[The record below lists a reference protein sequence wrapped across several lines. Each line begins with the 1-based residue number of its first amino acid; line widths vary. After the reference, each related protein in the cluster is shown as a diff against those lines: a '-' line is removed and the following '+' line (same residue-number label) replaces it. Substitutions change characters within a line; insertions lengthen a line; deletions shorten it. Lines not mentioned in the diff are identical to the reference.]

1 MNTLLL
7 ASLSDGA
14 KKGLMFGLLAVV
26 LVGMIVFS
34 FISNKKNKKNQATLN
49 SQIKVGARIRTAA
62 GMLGYIT
69 QVNVDNTIIVNC
81 GTEEAPNFVCMVS
94 QAVAEV
100 LVPAPKT
107 PEEIAAEKEA
117 EELIEAKKNAK
128 ENKEVKEEIKEENN
142 AESAAVVAPVEEI
155 VVEEEIVEIADEP
168 AKEEVVEEKKE
179 EAVKAEEKKEAPAAK
194 KSTATKKSTA
204 KKPTETK

>member
-7 ASLSDGA
+7 ALNDGA

-49 SQIKVGARIRTAA
+49 SQIKVGARVRTAA

-142 AESAAVVAPVEEI
+142 AEPAE
-155 VVEEEIVEIADEP
+155 EP
-168 AKEEVVEEKKE
+168 AKEEVAEEKKE
-179 EAVKAEEKKEAPAAK
+179 EAKVEEKKEAPAAK

>member
-7 ASLSDGA
+7 ALSDGA

-49 SQIKVGARIRTAA
+49 SQIKVGARVRTAA

-94 QAVAEV
+94 QAIAEV

-117 EELIEAKKNAK
+117 EKLIEAKNNAK
-128 ENKEVKEEIKEENN
+128 DIKEEVKEDNN
-142 AESAAVVAPVEEI
+142 AESVAAVTPVEES
-155 VVEEEIVEIADEP
+155 VVEENKVEIA
-168 AKEEVVEEKKE
+168 EEVEEQPVVEEKKE
-179 EAVKAEEKKEAPAAK
+179 EAEKEEEKKEAPAAK
-194 KSTATKKSTA
+194 KPTATKKSTA
-204 KKPTETK
+204 KKPAESK

>member
-7 ASLSDGA
+7 ALSDGA

-49 SQIKVGARIRTAA
+49 SQIKVGARVRTAA

-94 QAVAEV
+94 QAIAEV

-117 EELIEAKKNAK
+117 EKLIEAKNNAK
-128 ENKEVKEEIKEENN
+128 ENKDIKEEVKEDNN
-142 AESAAVVAPVEEI
+142 AESVVAVTPVEES
-155 VVEEEIVEIADEP
+155 VVEENKVEIA
-168 AKEEVVEEKKE
+168 EEVEEQPVVEEKKE
-179 EAVKAEEKKEAPAAK
+179 EAEKEEEKKEAPAAK

-204 KKPTETK
+204 KKPAESK

>member
-7 ASLSDGA
+7 ALSDGA

-49 SQIKVGARIRTAA
+49 SQIKVGARVRTAA

-94 QAVAEV
+94 QAIAEV

-117 EELIEAKKNAK
+117 EKLIEAKNNAK
-128 ENKEVKEEIKEENN
+128 ENKDIKEEVKEDNN
-142 AESAAVVAPVEEI
+142 AESVVAVTPVEES
-155 VVEEEIVEIADEP
+155 VVEENKVEIA
-168 AKEEVVEEKKE
+168 EEVEEQAVVEEKKE
-179 EAVKAEEKKEAPAAK
+179 EAEKEEEKKEAPAAK
-194 KSTATKKSTA
+194 KPTATKKSTA
-204 KKPTETK
+204 KKPAESK

>member
-7 ASLSDGA
+7 ALSDGA

-49 SQIKVGARIRTAA
+49 SQIKVGARVRTAA

-94 QAVAEV
+94 QAIAEV

-117 EELIEAKKNAK
+117 EKLIEAKNNAK
-128 ENKEVKEEIKEENN
+128 ENKDIKEEVKEDNN
-142 AESAAVVAPVEEI
+142 AESVVAVTPVEES
-155 VVEEEIVEIADEP
+155 VVEENKVEIA
-168 AKEEVVEEKKE
+168 EEVEEQPVVEEKKE
-179 EAVKAEEKKEAPAAK
+179 EAEKEEKKEAPAAK
-194 KSTATKKSTA
+194 KPTATKKSTA
-204 KKPTETK
+204 KKPAESK

>member
-7 ASLSDGA
+7 ALSDGA

-49 SQIKVGARIRTAA
+49 SQIKVGARVRTAA

-94 QAVAEV
+94 QAIAEV

-117 EELIEAKKNAK
+117 EKLIEAKNNAK
-128 ENKEVKEEIKEENN
+128 ENKDIKEEVKEDNN
-142 AESAAVVAPVEEI
+142 TESVVAVTPVEES
-155 VVEEEIVEIADEP
+155 VVEENKVEIA
-168 AKEEVVEEKKE
+168 EEVEEQPVVEEKKE
-179 EAVKAEEKKEAPAAK
+179 EAEKEEEKKEAPAAK
-194 KSTATKKSTA
+194 KPTATKKSTA
-204 KKPTETK
+204 KKPAESK

>member
-7 ASLSDGA
+7 ALSDGA

-49 SQIKVGARIRTAA
+49 SQIKVGARVRTAA

-94 QAVAEV
+94 QAIAEV

-117 EELIEAKKNAK
+117 EKLIEAKNNAK
-128 ENKEVKEEIKEENN
+128 ENKDIKEEVKEDNN
-142 AESAAVVAPVEEI
+142 AESVAAVTPVEES
-155 VVEEEIVEIADEP
+155 VVEENKVEIA
-168 AKEEVVEEKKE
+168 EEVEEQPVVEEKKE
-179 EAVKAEEKKEAPAAK
+179 EAEKEEEKKEAPVAK
-194 KSTATKKSTA
+194 KPTATKKSTA
-204 KKPTETK
+204 KKPAESK

>member
-7 ASLSDGA
+7 ALSDGA

-49 SQIKVGARIRTAA
+49 SQIKVGARVRTAA

-94 QAVAEV
+94 QAIAEV

-117 EELIEAKKNAK
+117 EKLIEAKNNAK
-128 ENKEVKEEIKEENN
+128 ENKDIKEEVKEDNN
-142 AESAAVVAPVEEI
+142 AESGVAVTPVEES
-155 VVEEEIVEIADEP
+155 VVEENKGEIA
-168 AKEEVVEEKKE
+168 EEVEEQPVVEEKKE
-179 EAVKAEEKKEAPAAK
+179 EAEKEAPVAK
-194 KSTATKKSTA
+194 KPTATKKSTA
-204 KKPTETK
+204 KKPAESK

>member
-7 ASLSDGA
+7 ALSDGA

-49 SQIKVGARIRTAA
+49 SQIKVGARVRTAA

-94 QAVAEV
+94 QAIAEV

-117 EELIEAKKNAK
+117 EKLIEAKNNAK
-128 ENKEVKEEIKEENN
+128 ENKDIKEEVKEDNN
-142 AESAAVVAPVEEI
+142 AESVVAVTPVEES
-155 VVEEEIVEIADEP
+155 VVEENKVEIA
-168 AKEEVVEEKKE
+168 EEVEEQPVVEEKKE
-179 EAVKAEEKKEAPAAK
+179 EAEKAEEKKEAPAAK
-194 KSTATKKSTA
+194 KPTATKKSTA
-204 KKPTETK
+204 KKPAESK

>member
-7 ASLSDGA
+7 ALSDGA

-49 SQIKVGARIRTAA
+49 SQIKVGARVRTAA

-94 QAVAEV
+94 QAIAEV

-117 EELIEAKKNAK
+117 EKLIEAKNNAK
-128 ENKEVKEEIKEENN
+128 ENKDIKEEVKEDNN
-142 AESAAVVAPVEEI
+142 AESVVAVTPVEES
-155 VVEEEIVEIADEP
+155 VVEENKVEIA
-168 AKEEVVEEKKE
+168 EEVEEQPVVEEKKE
-179 EAVKAEEKKEAPAAK
+179 EAEYSMLYNKRSQKTPFFVR
-194 KSTATKKSTA
+194 
-204 KKPTETK
+204 

>member
-7 ASLSDGA
+7 ALSDGA

-49 SQIKVGARIRTAA
+49 SQIKVGARVRTAA

-94 QAVAEV
+94 QAIAEV

-117 EELIEAKKNAK
+117 EKLIEAKNNAK
-128 ENKEVKEEIKEENN
+128 ENKDIKEEVKEDNN
-142 AESAAVVAPVEEI
+142 AESVVAVTPVEES
-155 VVEEEIVEIADEP
+155 VVEENKVEIA
-168 AKEEVVEEKKE
+168 EEVEEQPVVEEKKE
-179 EAVKAEEKKEAPAAK
+179 EAEKEEEKKEAPAAK
-194 KSTATKKSTA
+194 KPTATKKSTA
-204 KKPTETK
+204 KKPAESK

>member
-7 ASLSDGA
+7 ALSDGA

-49 SQIKVGARIRTAA
+49 SQIKVGARVRTAA

-94 QAVAEV
+94 QAIAEV

-117 EELIEAKKNAK
+117 EKLIEAKNNAK
-128 ENKEVKEEIKEENN
+128 ENKDIKEEVKEDNN
-142 AESAAVVAPVEEI
+142 AESVVAVTPVEES
-155 VVEEEIVEIADEP
+155 VVEENKVEIA
-168 AKEEVVEEKKE
+168 EEVEEQPVVEEKKE
-179 EAVKAEEKKEAPAAK
+179 EEKKEAPAAK
-194 KSTATKKSTA
+194 KPTATKKSTA
-204 KKPTETK
+204 KKPAESK

>member
-7 ASLSDGA
+7 ALNDGA

-49 SQIKVGARIRTAA
+49 SQIKVGARVRTAA

-142 AESAAVVAPVEEI
+142 AEPAVVVAPVEEI
-155 VVEEEIVEIADEP
+155 VVEEEIVEIAEEP
-168 AKEEVVEEKKE
+168 AKEEVAEEKKE
-179 EAVKAEEKKEAPAAK
+179 EVKTEEKKEAPAAK

>member
-7 ASLSDGA
+7 ALNDGA

-49 SQIKVGARIRTAA
+49 SQIKVGARVRTAA

-81 GTEEAPNFVCMVS
+81 GTEEAR
-94 QAVAEV
+94 Q
-100 LVPAPKT
+100 LQKY
-107 PEEIAAEKEA
+107 
-117 EELIEAKKNAK
+117 
-128 ENKEVKEEIKEENN
+128 
-142 AESAAVVAPVEEI
+142 
-155 VVEEEIVEIADEP
+155 
-168 AKEEVVEEKKE
+168 
-179 EAVKAEEKKEAPAAK
+179 
-194 KSTATKKSTA
+194 
-204 KKPTETK
+204 

>member
-7 ASLSDGA
+7 ALSDGA

-49 SQIKVGARIRTAA
+49 SQIKVGARVRTAA

-94 QAVAEV
+94 QAIAEV

-117 EELIEAKKNAK
+117 EKLIEAKNNAK
-128 ENKEVKEEIKEENN
+128 ENKDIKEEVTEDNN
-142 AESAAVVAPVEEI
+142 AESVAAVTPVEES
-155 VVEEEIVEIADEP
+155 VVEENKVEIA
-168 AKEEVVEEKKE
+168 EEVEEQPVVEEKKE
-179 EAVKAEEKKEAPAAK
+179 EAEKEEEKKEAPAAK
-194 KSTATKKSTA
+194 KPTATKKSTA
-204 KKPTETK
+204 KKPAESK

>member
-128 ENKEVKEEIKEENN
+128 ENKEVKEENN
-142 AESAAVVAPVEEI
+142 AEPAAVVAPVEEI

-179 EAVKAEEKKEAPAAK
+179 KAVKAEEKKEAPAAK

>member
-7 ASLSDGA
+7 ALSDGA

-49 SQIKVGARIRTAA
+49 SQIKVGARVRTAA

-94 QAVAEV
+94 QAIAEV

-117 EELIEAKKNAK
+117 EKLIKAKNNAK
-128 ENKEVKEEIKEENN
+128 ENKDIKEEVKEDNN
-142 AESAAVVAPVEEI
+142 AESVAAVIPVEES
-155 VVEEEIVEIADEP
+155 VVEENKVEIA
-168 AKEEVVEEKKE
+168 EEVEEKKE
-179 EAVKAEEKKEAPAAK
+179 EAEKEEEKKEAPAAK
-194 KSTATKKSTA
+194 KPTATKKSTA
-204 KKPTETK
+204 KKPAESK